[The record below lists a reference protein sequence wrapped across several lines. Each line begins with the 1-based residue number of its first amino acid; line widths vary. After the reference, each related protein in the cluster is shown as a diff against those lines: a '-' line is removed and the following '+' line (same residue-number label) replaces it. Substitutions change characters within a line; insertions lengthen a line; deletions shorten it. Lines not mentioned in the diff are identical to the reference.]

1 MLKFIFKRKYFVSKK
16 VFILKIIKATYLP
29 NIKYLTNGNF
39 LLLLAK
45 KKKDYKFFHFLKR
58 NHLLGL

>member
-45 KKKDYKFFHFLKR
+45 KKKKIISSFTF
-58 NHLLGL
+58 